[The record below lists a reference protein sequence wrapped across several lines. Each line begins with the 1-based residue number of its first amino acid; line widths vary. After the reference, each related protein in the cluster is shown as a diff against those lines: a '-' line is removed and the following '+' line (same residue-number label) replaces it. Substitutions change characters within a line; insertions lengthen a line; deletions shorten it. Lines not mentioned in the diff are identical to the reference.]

1 MSERPKVLYVVT
13 IGTMLAIGSCGPK
26 ESTSGAADRRQN
38 AGETSKW
45 KSADGTSGHAEAGS
59 SPSSSDDANPIGKV
73 IEYQPGVR
81 IDYHALQVEVDAE
94 VILRS
99 GELELFAYC
108 KSPTP
113 KEHETILRTPVKA
126 EHIYH
131 ALGLI
136 GLKPGNPVMYD
147 WETSKVTPASG
158 DAVDVLVRYDEGSET
173 IERNACEWMYDLERD
188 AVMAPT
194 HWLFTGSRRDEKGR
208 FAADVE
214 GTLVTVVNF
223 DTAVLSLAESHSDSN
238 GELWVAARTEI
249 IPPVGTKVTLILR
262 TSPAPGISKSK

>member
-1 MSERPKVLYVVT
+1 MSERPRVLYVVA

-26 ESTSGAADRRQN
+26 ESTSGAADRRQD
-38 AGETSKW
+38 AGAASQW
-45 KSADGTSGHAEAGS
+45 KTAHRTPADDAMNPSSTS
-59 SPSSSDDANPIGKV
+59 SPEANPNGQV
-73 IEYQPGVR
+73 IEYQPGIR
-81 IDYHALQVEVDAE
+81 IDYRGLQIEVDAE
-94 VILRS
+94 VILRT

-113 KEHETILRTPVKA
+113 KEHETILRTSVKA
-126 EHIYH
+126 EHIYQ

-158 DAVDVLVRYDEGSET
+158 DAVDVLVRYEEGGET
-173 IERNACEWMYDLERD
+173 IERNVCEWMYDLERD
-188 AVMAPT
+188 AVMAPK

-223 DTAVLSLAESHSDSN
+223 DTAVLSLPESHSDSD
-238 GELWVAARTEI
+238 GELWVAARTEV
-249 IPPVGTKVTLILR
+249 IPEVGTKLTLILR
-262 TSPAPGISKSK
+262 PAK